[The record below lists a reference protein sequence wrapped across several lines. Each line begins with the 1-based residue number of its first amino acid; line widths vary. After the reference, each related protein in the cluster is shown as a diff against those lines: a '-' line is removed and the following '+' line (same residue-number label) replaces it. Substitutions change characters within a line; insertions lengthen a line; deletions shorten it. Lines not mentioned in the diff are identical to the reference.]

1 MTPLGVTPACTGHS
15 QASSLCFPQHRWAQQ
30 AGLGRHCGIILS
42 PPRLTRARAISSG
55 LSNAPHGPGWQL
67 SSLPIA
73 PSTGS
78 LLLTAGC
85 ALPKPCPRNRSLSI
99 VLETVGGAQM
109 PPTLQQTLSSRSSQ
123 PRPAA
128 PALSLQNA
136 FPAQINSKLPICS
149 GQQEEDPD
157 ACGVLTLPC
166 QSLPYPS
173 RSLSAAITKTSLFL
187 LLEPAH
193 SSSQSCCRSKSSQ
206 KRRDTFPAPC
216 SGGCSSHAAP
226 GEPSPSAPL

>member
-1 MTPLGVTPACTGHS
+1 MRRTDPGGSCPHSPSLPALGRSCWLQGARYRSHAHGTA
-15 QASSLCFPQHRWAQQ
+15 AFPQSLRWW
-30 AGLGRHCGIILS
+30 GG
-42 PPRLTRARAISSG
+42 PRC
-55 LSNAPHGPGWQL
+55 
-67 SSLPIA
+67 LP
-73 PSTGS
+73 
-78 LLLTAGC
+78 
-85 ALPKPCPRNRSLSI
+85 
-99 VLETVGGAQM
+99 
-109 PPTLQQTLSSRSSQ
+109 LQQTLSSRSSQ

-128 PALSLQNA
+128 PALSLQSA

-166 QSLPYPS
+166 QSLRYPS

-187 LLEPAH
+187 LLEPAR